1 MEDEEDCIESKS
13 SYSEISK
20 ISGQEDMIN
29 DLKEF

>member
-1 MEDEEDCIESKS
+1 MEDEEDHSESKS